1 MCMQDSRT
9 LLIFIIQCD
18 LSLEFS
24 LCWNRRTKKVQYGLA
39 LRSVSFRTA
48 KLNFIYSM
56 AACPKTSNSKCSLF
70 DWILRCLAQIL
81 QKIYNIL
88 MRRLLRLFE
97 TIAEFRGTPWFATSL
112 QSEIDIMVPWH
123 VCLSVK
129 HFTTFLYLFVHR
141 WKVGL
146 RSVKG
151 SVVFFLHL
159 QTILEPCGIVAI
171 LNRTSFVRF
180 C

>member
-1 MCMQDSRT
+1 MHGWKLKKTYLHGCKALYIINNLFKMADLRKGETQCIYIYVLYILVGWLMCMQDCRT

-24 LCWNRRTKKVQYGLA
+24 LRWNRRTKKVQYGLA

-70 DWILRCLAQIL
+70 DWILRCLARLL
-81 QKIYNIL
+81 QRIYNIL

-97 TIAEFRGTPWFATSL
+97 TIAEL
-112 QSEIDIMVPWH
+112 
-123 VCLSVK
+123 
-129 HFTTFLYLFVHR
+129 
-141 WKVGL
+141 
-146 RSVKG
+146 
-151 SVVFFLHL
+151 
-159 QTILEPCGIVAI
+159 
-171 LNRTSFVRF
+171 
-180 C
+180 

>member
-1 MCMQDSRT
+1 MCMQDCRT

-24 LCWNRRTKKVQYGLA
+24 LCWNRKTKKVQYGLA

-70 DWILRCLAQIL
+70 DWILRCCCRKSTTSSCEGCSDFLKRL
-81 QKIYNIL
+81 QSC
-88 MRRLLRLFE
+88 
-97 TIAEFRGTPWFATSL
+97 RGTPWFATSL

-129 HFTTFLYLFVHR
+129 HFTTFLHVFVHR

-146 RSVKG
+146 RFVKG